1 MISLI
6 AQLGKYLTFMG
17 NLFSNR
23 EKFNVYVN
31 RVVDECILIGI
42 DSIFIV
48 VIVSSFIGAVTA
60 VQTAY
65 NLVSPLIPTYVI
77 GLIVRDMT
85 VLELAP
91 TITCVVLSGKVGSN
105 IAGGLGTMRITEQ
118 IDALE
123 VMGINAASYL
133 VLPKIIASIIVFPM
147 LVILAGFL
155 SIFGGYLSGTLTGV
169 ITPQEYI
176 YGIRADFNQYNVTF
190 ALIKS
195 VVFAFLIAS
204 ISSFQGFY
212 TRGGALEVG
221 KSSTNAVTNSC
232 IAVLLADFIL
242 AQLLL

>member
-133 VLPKIIASIIVFPM
+133 VLPKIVASIIVFPM
-147 LVILAGFL
+147 LVILSGFL

-195 VVFAFLIAS
+195 VVFAFLISS